1 MLFLNNYQTV
11 RKFSSLFDGTLNI
24 ILEVC
29 LWCEKDDCINFMFI
43 AYVSSVVNIDLSLS
57 FLLYTPH
64 FAPDYV
70 QLFIYF
76 LFLGLHSFLIFF
88 LFSCSL
94 PCSSPFFFLSSH
106 PTVFLSCPLV
116 PPPVC
121 DGSFSWRCCSTA
133 SVCPAC
139 CANPPPHQALGPSTH
154 TKYFY
159 LFIQFHGLPG
169 GKLRIDKSWI

>member
-57 FLLYTPH
+57 FLLYTRH

-70 QLFIYF
+70 QLFIYLFFVSWIALFPYF
-76 LFLGLHSFLIFF
+76 LSILMFTSLLLSFF
-88 LFSCSL
+88 LPFL
-94 PCSSPFFFLSSH
+94 PPHCVPLLPPRPSTCLWWVLQLALLQYRLSMSSMLCQPPAPPGSGTLHTYQVLLPFHS
-106 PTVFLSCPLV
+106 V
-116 PPPVC
+116 PRA
-121 DGSFSWRCCSTA
+121 SWR
-133 SVCPAC
+133 
-139 CANPPPHQALGPSTH
+139 
-154 TKYFY
+154 
-159 LFIQFHGLPG
+159 
-169 GKLRIDKSWI
+169 